1 MSQLPNL
8 HSGFGLGLGLDLG
21 LGLGLGLG
29 LRFLP
34 LRMSQ
39 LPDLRG
45 KDPALRRGYF
55 FFILKNNNKF
65 Q

>member
-8 HSGFGLGLGLDLG
+8 HSGFGLGLGLD

-55 FFILKNNNKF
+55 FFYS
-65 Q
+65 